1 MIILWNFFKYLK
13 RNLSKEDHPGIPEA
27 AQLLKSK
34 ARETLQIE
42 TDLEDEKI
50 NRGHSENYF
59 GDYRDFW
66 WNRSFLDLTAKRLEL
81 KKHHSMLDVGC
92 GHGHWTRILAPYLSQ
107 NAEITAVDSEPKWYQ
122 ENKELKELFERS
134 GNSLKLQKGDAQNL
148 PFEENSFDLVTCQ
161 TVLIH
166 VPQPARAIAEM
177 KRVLKPGGTL
187 LCVEPN
193 NIVQSL
199 IKTSLTKNDPIEETL
214 DHIKYR
220 LIIEKGKKESGQ
232 GDNSL
237 GDLLPGMFA
246 MSNLKN
252 IEVRLSDKAIAMY
265 PPYDNEEQ
273 LATLKQWMN
282 GSSWKS
288 KTQKDIDF
296 FHAAGEQ
303 YMSFYFEY
311 QEKYARSDEHVM
323 GALQREQYHAAG
335 GSLMYLVSGI
345 K

>member
-1 MIILWNFFKYLK
+1 M
-13 RNLSKEDHPGIPEA
+13 SD
-27 AQLLKSK
+27 Q
-34 ARETLQIE
+34 
-42 TDLEDEKI
+42 KI
-50 NRGHSENYF
+50 NKGHSENYF

-66 WNRSFLDLTAKRLEL
+66 WNKDFLNLTAQRLEL
-81 KKHHSMLDVGC
+81 NKMSSMLDVGC
-92 GHGHWTRILAPYLSQ
+92 GNGHWTRILAPYLQEKASV
-107 NAEITAVDSEPKWYQ
+107 TAVDSDPRWFS
-122 ENKELKELFERS
+122 ENTELQNIFSANGNPFQLKE
-134 GNSLKLQKGDAQNL
+134 GNAQSL
-148 PFEENSFDLVTCQ
+148 PFPDDQFDLVTCQ

-166 VPQPARAIAEM
+166 VPEPQKALKEM

-199 IKTSLTKNDPIEETL
+199 IKTSISKNESVEEIL

-220 LIIEKGKKESGQ
+220 LIIEKGKKNLGK

-246 MSNLKN
+246 MEELKN
-252 IEVRLSDKAIAMY
+252 VEVRLSDKAIAMY

-273 LATLKQWMN
+273 LATLKQWMK
-282 GSSWKS
+282 GSSWNS
-288 KTQKDIDF
+288 TTQKDIDF
-296 FHAAGEQ
+296 FSAAGES
-303 YMSFYFEY
+303 YMQFYFEY
-311 QEKYARSDEHVM
+311 QEKYANRDTHIM

>member
-1 MIILWNFFKYLK
+1 M
-13 RNLSKEDHPGIPEA
+13 
-27 AQLLKSK
+27 
-34 ARETLQIE
+34 
-42 TDLEDEKI
+42 LEDQEG
-50 NRGHSENYF
+50 NTGHSESYF

-66 WNRSFLDLTAKRLEL
+66 WNPTFIELTAKRLEL
-81 KKHHSMLDVGC
+81 SKHNSMLDIGC
-92 GHGHWTRILAPYLSQ
+92 GQGHWTRILAPFLAL
-107 NAEITAVDSEPKWYQ
+107 NAEITAVDSDERWYSKN
-122 ENKELKELFERS
+122 EELEDLFAKS
-134 GNSLKLQKGDAQNL
+134 NNPFVLTKGNAQQL
-148 PFEENSFDLVTCQ
+148 PFKDDQFDLVTCQ

-166 VPQPARAIAEM
+166 VPKPQQALEEM

-193 NIVQSL
+193 NIIQSL
-199 IKTSLTKNDPIEETL
+199 TKTSLSKNDSIDETL

-220 LIIEKGKKESGQ
+220 LVIEKGKKNMGQ

-246 MSNLKN
+246 LANMHN

-265 PPYDNEEQ
+265 PPYSTKEQ
-273 LATLKQWMN
+273 VATLKQWMT

-288 KTQKDIDF
+288 NTQKDIDF
-296 FHAAGEQ
+296 FSAAGEEF
-303 YMSFYFEY
+303 MPFYFEY
-311 QEKYARSDEHVM
+311 QEKYARRDDHLM

-335 GSLMYLVSGI
+335 GSLMYLVSGT

>member
-1 MIILWNFFKYLK
+1 MASFI
-13 RNLSKEDHPGIPEA
+13 
-27 AQLLKSK
+27 
-34 ARETLQIE
+34 
-42 TDLEDEKI
+42 DEK
-50 NRGHSENYF
+50 
-59 GDYRDFW
+59 
-66 WNRSFLDLTAKRLEL
+66 
-81 KKHHSMLDVGC
+81 
-92 GHGHWTRILAPYLSQ
+92 
-107 NAEITAVDSEPKWYQ
+107 AEITAVDSDARWFT
-122 ENKELKELFERS
+122 ENKELEEHFSKTGISFNLKE
-134 GNSLKLQKGDAQNL
+134 GNAQNL
-148 PFEENSFDLVTCQ
+148 PFPDNSFDFVTCQ
-161 TVLIH
+161 TLLIH
-166 VPQPARAIAEM
+166 VPDPQKALNEM

-199 IKTSLTKNDPIEETL
+199 TKTSLTKNDSIEETL

-220 LIIEKGKKESGQ
+220 LIIEKGKRNMGR

-246 MSNLKN
+246 LEDFKN

-288 KTQKDIDF
+288 NTQKDIDF
-296 FHAAGEQ
+296 FNAAGEEF
-303 YMSFYFEY
+303 MSFYFEY
-311 QEKYARSDEHVM
+311 QEKYANREDHLM

-335 GSLMYLVSGI
+335 GSLMYLVSGT

>member
-1 MIILWNFFKYLK
+1 MN
-13 RNLSKEDHPGIPEA
+13 
-27 AQLLKSK
+27 
-34 ARETLQIE
+34 
-42 TDLEDEKI
+42 DEVNKK
-50 NRGHSENYF
+50 GHSENYF

-66 WNRSFLDLTAKRLEL
+66 WNKSFLDLTAKRLDL
-81 KKHHSMLDVGC
+81 HRHQNMLDVGC
-92 GHGHWTRILAPYLSQ
+92 GNGHWTRTLEPYLNP
-107 NAEITAVDSEPKWYQ
+107 NAKITAVDNDKRWFD
-122 ENKELKELFERS
+122 ENTGLKEYLEHSGKIFE
-134 GNSLKLQKGDAQNL
+134 LQEGDAQNL
-148 PFEENSFDLVTCQ
+148 PFPDDSFDLVTCQ

-166 VPQPARAIAEM
+166 VPDPAKAIREM
-177 KRVLKPGGTL
+177 KRVLQPGGTL

-199 IKTSLTKNDPIEETL
+199 IKTSITKNDPIEETL

-220 LIIEKGKKESGQ
+220 LIIEKGKRKLGQ

-246 MSNLKN
+246 QAELND

-265 PPYDNEEQ
+265 PPYDTKEQ
-273 LATLKQWMN
+273 VATLKQWMK

-296 FHAAGEQ
+296 FSAAGEEF
-303 YMSFYFEY
+303 MPFYFEY
-311 QEKYARSDEHVM
+311 QEKYARHDEHVM

-335 GSLMYLVSGI
+335 GSLMYLVSG
-345 K
+345 KK

>member
-1 MIILWNFFKYLK
+1 MN
-13 RNLSKEDHPGIPEA
+13 
-27 AQLLKSK
+27 
-34 ARETLQIE
+34 REG
-42 TDLEDEKI
+42 K
-50 NRGHSENYF
+50 GHSENYF

-66 WNRSFLDLTAKRLEL
+66 WNREFLDMTAQRLEL
-81 KKHHSMLDVGC
+81 HKRSSMLDVGC
-92 GHGHWTRILAPYLSQ
+92 GNGHWTRSLSPYLSEQ
-107 NAEITAVDSEPKWYQ
+107 AAIVAVDNDSRWYSKN
-122 ENKELKELFERS
+122 EELEHFFSITGNKFELK
-134 GNSLKLQKGDAQNL
+134 KGDAQNL
-148 PFEENSFDLVTCQ
+148 PFDDNSFDLVTCQ

-166 VPQPARAIAEM
+166 LPYPQQALKEM
-177 KRVLKPGGTL
+177 VRVLKPGGLL

-199 IKTSLTKNDPIEETL
+199 VKTSVTKNESIEETL

-220 LIIEKGKKESGQ
+220 LIIEKGKKKLGQ

-246 MSNLKN
+246 LQGLKE

-273 LATLKQWMN
+273 LATLKQWMK

-288 KTQKDIDF
+288 NTQKDIDF
-296 FHAAGEQ
+296 FSAAGEK
-303 YMSFYFEY
+303 YVEFYFEY
-311 QEKYARSDEHVM
+311 QDKYARRDEHIM

-335 GSLMYLVSGI
+335 GSLMYLVSAKKPG
-345 K
+345 

>member
-1 MIILWNFFKYLK
+1 MKKHTTNK
-13 RNLSKEDHPGIPEA
+13 
-27 AQLLKSK
+27 
-34 ARETLQIE
+34 
-42 TDLEDEKI
+42 
-50 NRGHSENYF
+50 GHSEEFF
-59 GDYRDFW
+59 GDYRNFW
-66 WNRSFLDLTAKRLEL
+66 WNKPFLDLTAERLQL
-81 KKHHSMLDVGC
+81 NNVGSMLDVGC
-92 GHGHWTRILAPYLSQ
+92 GKGHWTRILAPYLKEK
-107 NAEITAVDSEPKWYQ
+107 AEITAVDNDRKWHLG
-122 ENKELKELFERS
+122 NTELQQYFQSVEQNFTLMA
-134 GNSLKLQKGDAQNL
+134 GDAQNL
-148 PFEENSFDLVTCQ
+148 PFPDNSFEFVTCQ

-166 VPQPARAIAEM
+166 LPEPEKAIKEM
-177 KRVLKPGGTL
+177 KRILTDNGLL

-199 IKTSLTKNDPIEETL
+199 VKNSISKNDSIEETL

-220 LIIEKGKKESGQ
+220 LIIEKGKRKLGR

-246 MSNLKN
+246 TEELRE

-273 LATLKQWMN
+273 VATVKQWIN

-288 KTQKDIDF
+288 ETQKDIDF
-296 FHAAGEQ
+296 FNAAGEE
-303 YMSFYFEY
+303 YMPFYFEY
-311 QEKYARSDEHVM
+311 QEKYQSQDEHIM

-335 GSLMYLVSGI
+335 GSLMYLVSGR

>member
-1 MIILWNFFKYLK
+1 LK
-13 RNLSKEDHPGIPEA
+13 D
-27 AQLLKSK
+27 Q
-34 ARETLQIE
+34 
-42 TDLEDEKI
+42 KI
-50 NRGHSENYF
+50 NNGHSENFF

-66 WNRSFLDLTAKRLEL
+66 WNPSFLDLTAQRLKLRNL
-81 KKHHSMLDVGC
+81 KTMLDVGC
-92 GHGHWTRILAPYLSQ
+92 GNGHWTQIMASFIDE
-107 NAEITAVDSEPKWYQ
+107 NAQITAVDSDPNWFT
-122 ENKELKELFERS
+122 ENKTLTEHFSKT
-134 GNSLKLQKGDAQNL
+134 GNSFNLIEGNVQNL
-148 PFEENSFDLVTCQ
+148 PFADNSFDFVTCQ
-161 TVLIH
+161 TLLIH
-166 VPQPARAIAEM
+166 VPEPQKALNEM
-177 KRVLKPGGTL
+177 KRVLKPGGTV

-199 IKTSLTKNDPIEETL
+199 TKTSLTKNDSIEETL

-220 LIIEKGKKESGQ
+220 LIIEKGKKNMGR

-246 MSNLKN
+246 LEDLRN
-252 IEVRLSDKAIAMY
+252 IEVRLSDKAIPMY

-288 KTQKDIDF
+288 NTQKDIDF
-296 FHAAGEQ
+296 FSAAGEEFMQ
-303 YMSFYFEY
+303 FYFEY
-311 QEKYARSDEHVM
+311 QEKYANQADHVM

>member
-1 MIILWNFFKYLK
+1 LAD
-13 RNLSKEDHPGIPEA
+13 RD
-27 AQLLKSK
+27 
-34 ARETLQIE
+34 
-42 TDLEDEKI
+42 I
-50 NRGHSENYF
+50 NKGHSENYV

-66 WNRSFLDLTAKRLEL
+66 WNRNFLDMTAKRLEL
-81 KKHHSMLDVGC
+81 EKFNFILDVGC
-92 GHGHWTRILAPYLSQ
+92 GEGHWTRTLSPYLK
-107 NAEITAVDSEPKWYQ
+107 NTAEITAVDSDPKWFKD
-122 ENKELKELFERS
+122 NKEVTNYFQRS
-134 GNSLKLQKGDAQNL
+134 SLKFKLMKGDAQNL
-148 PFEENSFDLVTCQ
+148 PFPDESFDLVTCQ

-166 VPQPARAIAEM
+166 VPFPEKAIKEM
-177 KRVLKPGGTL
+177 KRVLKPGGTI

-199 IKTSLTKNDPIEETL
+199 IKTSLTKNDTIEETL

-220 LIIEKGKKESGQ
+220 LIIEKGKQNMGR

-237 GDLLPGMFA
+237 GDLLPGIFA
-246 MSNLKN
+246 KEGLEE

-265 PPYDNEEQ
+265 PPYENKEQ
-273 LATLKQWMN
+273 VAKLKQWLK

-296 FHAAGEQ
+296 FSAAGEK
-303 YMSFYFEY
+303 YMPFYFEY

-335 GSLMYLVSGI
+335 GSLMYLVSG
-345 K
+345 KKEV

>member
-1 MIILWNFFKYLK
+1 M
-13 RNLSKEDHPGIPEA
+13 S
-27 AQLLKSK
+27 
-34 ARETLQIE
+34 
-42 TDLEDEKI
+42 
-50 NRGHSENYF
+50 
-59 GDYRDFW
+59 
-66 WNRSFLDLTAKRLEL
+66 
-81 KKHHSMLDVGC
+81 SMLDVGC
-92 GHGHWTRILAPYLSQ
+92 GNGHWTRILAPYLEEG
-107 NAEITAVDSEPKWYQ
+107 AEITAIDNDPRWFK
-122 ENKELKELFERS
+122 ENRELEDLFIQT
-134 GNSLKLQKGDAQNL
+134 GNAFQLLKGTAENL
-148 PFEENSFDLVTCQ
+148 PFPDNSFDLVTCQ

-166 VPQPARAIAEM
+166 VPEPAKAIKEM
-177 KRVLKPGGTL
+177 KRVLKNGGTL

-199 IKTSLTKNDPIEETL
+199 IKTSITKNESIEETL

-220 LIIEKGKKESGQ
+220 LIIEKGKRRMGR

-246 MSNLKN
+246 NEHLKS

-273 LATLKQWMN
+273 LATLKQWMK

-288 KTQKDIDF
+288 NTQKDIDF
-296 FHAAGEQ
+296 FSAAGEN
-303 YMSFYFEY
+303 YMPFYFEY
-311 QEKYARSDEHVM
+311 QEKYANRDAHFM
-323 GALQREQYHAAG
+323 GALQREQYHAGG